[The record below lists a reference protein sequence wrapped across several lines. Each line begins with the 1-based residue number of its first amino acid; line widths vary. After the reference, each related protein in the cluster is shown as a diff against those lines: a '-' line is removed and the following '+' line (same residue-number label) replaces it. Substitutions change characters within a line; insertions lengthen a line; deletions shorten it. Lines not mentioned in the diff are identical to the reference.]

1 MSLPPKKPPIT
12 GPKTRPRPKAAPTN
26 PIPFDLFSEVV
37 VSVTYAFA
45 IAVVEPNKPAT
56 DRANKTK
63 AKLVAKY
70 KRK

>member
-1 MSLPPKKPPIT
+1 M
-12 GPKTRPRPKAAPTN
+12 
-26 PIPFDLFSEVV
+26 PFDRFIDEV